1 MNCERWTL
9 IHTVC
14 GWILAVGRITYY
26 SLKLRRS
33 QKWCTQADRV
43 NHCLFVFFVLFSTF
57 LVAAVYRTRSRQAL
71 IKFHDFLLFRVRFQY
86 RFFVGVSVLVLLLL
100 RSIASKYNKFNPIQ
114 SNNGPKVF
122 TGSRRHFYEPAEKA
136 LLFHFAI
143 ILSDFFVARFLSF
156 FIRAYSVLQL
166 NWPVFVFDV
175 HLLKCDRIEICG
187 RSITIWLLY
196 RLLNSWFGRSLCD
209 LSPNHWTFV

>member
-114 SNNGPKVF
+114 SNKCLLVRADTFTNRPKK
-122 TGSRRHFYEPAEKA
+122 HFYFTLRLFWVIF
-136 LLFHFAI
+136 LLRA
-143 ILSDFFVARFLSF
+143 FFRFSLEHTLCFSWTGRCSF
-156 FIRAYSVLQL
+156 SMFTSWSVIESRFVDAQLQY
-166 NWPVFVFDV
+166 D
-175 HLLKCDRIEICG
+175 CCIG
-187 RSITIWLLY
+187 Y
-196 RLLNSWFGRSLCD
+196 
-209 LSPNHWTFV
+209 